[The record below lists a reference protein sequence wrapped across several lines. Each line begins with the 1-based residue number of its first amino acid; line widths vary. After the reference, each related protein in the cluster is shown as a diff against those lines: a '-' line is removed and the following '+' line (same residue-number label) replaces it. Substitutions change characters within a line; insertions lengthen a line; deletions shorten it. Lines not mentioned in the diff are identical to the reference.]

1 MMVRSGV
8 WGCGGRMGPIAPEVW
23 EKQFKAHFPSPRHP
37 PHPSKCGGHAIV
49 CTAETD
55 VIF

>member
-1 MMVRSGV
+1 MVVGSGV

-23 EKQFKAHFPSPRHP
+23 ENSLKHIFPAPCHP
-37 PHPSKCGGHAIV
+37 PHPSKGGGHAIV

-55 VIF
+55 AIF